1 MLWNV
6 ELRQEP
12 PSLKTEFPQHLVGTL
27 NYHRDGRQ
35 TYAVEHFEKWAP
47 NQGVGHVAPWHS

>member
-27 NYHRDGRQ
+27 NYHLDVRQ
-35 TYAVEHFEKWAP
+35 TSAVERFED
-47 NQGVGHVAPWHS
+47 GSYVSTCDSS